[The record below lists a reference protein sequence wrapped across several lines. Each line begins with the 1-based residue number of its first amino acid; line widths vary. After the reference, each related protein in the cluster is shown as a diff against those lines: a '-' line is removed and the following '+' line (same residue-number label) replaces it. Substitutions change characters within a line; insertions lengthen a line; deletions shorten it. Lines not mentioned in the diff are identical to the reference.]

1 MFWAQLKSHITIL
14 VTKQL
19 IGIANY
25 KVLSIKLLS
34 PETIYLYRT
43 LVGWPLKD
51 PWAFP
56 RVHHVILSGFQGSF
70 GRYDGLRQKAHGV
83 NSGSGKTSETLAWQS
98 YNGINVSNA
107 TVRFEPLH
115 DLGFVLRSFKRQA
128 S

>member
-70 GRYDGLRQKAHGV
+70 GRYNGLRQKAHGV
-83 NSGSGKTSETLAWQS
+83 NSGSGKTSETLAW
-98 YNGINVSNA
+98 
-107 TVRFEPLH
+107 
-115 DLGFVLRSFKRQA
+115 
-128 S
+128 